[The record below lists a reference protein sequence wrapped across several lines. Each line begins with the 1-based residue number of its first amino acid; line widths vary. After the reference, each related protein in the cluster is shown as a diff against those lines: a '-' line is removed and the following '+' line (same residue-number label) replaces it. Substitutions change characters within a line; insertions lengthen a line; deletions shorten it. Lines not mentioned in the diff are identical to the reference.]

1 VQGECRVKVFLC
13 YAEPK
18 PTLASQLGCDAKVR
32 NFQMQ
37 NNTFP
42 QLFSINLKNFCE
54 ARQRVGAS
62 PRLFKNRM
70 RGTQYYI
77 LYIIIIYYNI

>member
-1 VQGECRVKVFLC
+1 MR
-13 YAEPK
+13 
-18 PTLASQLGCDAKVR
+18 
-32 NFQMQ
+32 

-54 ARQRVGAS
+54 PRQRVSAS
-62 PRLFKNRM
+62 ARHLTLSM
-70 RGTQYYI
+70 RGNQYYI